1 LQDALLLHA
10 LQLFFSGGAG
20 PPGPLQLAFAGLGF
34 RFFGD
39 GFVNL
44 LFQPLLSGNLGQ
56 IGGCTFDGL
65 TRSMRGI
72 QPDLN
77 KRRRCWRYAREAII
91 K

>member
-44 LFQPLLSGNLGQ
+44 LFHPLLFGNIGRIGECAFDDPDESLG
-56 IGGCTFDGL
+56 
-65 TRSMRGI
+65 RI
-72 QPDLN
+72 QPD
-77 KRRRCWRYAREAII
+77 WD
-91 K
+91 